1 MYKAKSNTKMIF
13 KLKLQ
18 IMHRV
23 CKVKCTIVA
32 IYIKQ
37 ASAFF
42 ASAIAYAACHAGLP

>member
-23 CKVKCTIVA
+23 CVK
-32 IYIKQ
+32 
-37 ASAFF
+37 
-42 ASAIAYAACHAGLP
+42 